1 MPLPDYFKNTN
12 AFVEVVAGA
21 AGLSRSQA
29 YYSHSLVVQVMEN
42 YGQLKVWCRLHV
54 SSVWMLEQYFDRED
68 ILF

>member
-21 AGLSRSQA
+21 AGLSRSQP

-42 YGQLKVWCRLHV
+42 YGQLKVWCRLHG
-54 SSVWMLEQYFDRED
+54 SSV
-68 ILF
+68 